1 MSVNLDRICREE
13 NKVLL
18 YIRFKKHAS
27 RIGNMIFYELKGKN
41 IHLTTEISEEIKK
54 LPSHIHILVYL
65 FFKLADAFNNFA
77 VLRYCVLNMLQL

>member
-18 YIRFKKHAS
+18 YTHFKKHAS
-27 RIGNMIFYELKGKN
+27 RIGNMIFYELKGKKYTSN
-41 IHLTTEISEEIKK
+41 CRKIAITYSYSSLFIFQIRNSTT
-54 LPSHIHILVYL
+54 
-65 FFKLADAFNNFA
+65 DALHNFA

>member
-41 IHLTTEISEEIKK
+41 KSPSYIHNLVLFSFQIRNSTT
-54 LPSHIHILVYL
+54 
-65 FFKLADAFNNFA
+65 DALHNFA